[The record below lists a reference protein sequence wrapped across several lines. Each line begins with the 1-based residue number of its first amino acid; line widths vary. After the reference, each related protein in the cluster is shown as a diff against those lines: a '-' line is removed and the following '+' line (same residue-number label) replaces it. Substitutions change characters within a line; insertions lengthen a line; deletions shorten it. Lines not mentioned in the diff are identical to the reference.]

1 MATYRNLSIGSSG
14 EEVRKLQNALINA
27 GYNVGSTGADGK
39 YGANTQSAVKKYQ
52 KDMGI
57 SADGIAGKL
66 TQSALF
72 GGGTQTTEAPAGA
85 SKGSSSASSVI
96 NYPRTGRKTPQ
107 SSAPAYSYDAS
118 ADAAYQEALAAL
130 QAAQKN
136 APTYANSYDGQL
148 KELYEQIVNRDKFQY
163 DINQDALY
171 KQYAEQYANK
181 GKIAMMDTMGQ
192 AAALTGGYGSTYGQA
207 VGQQQ
212 YDAYLQQLNDVVPE
226 LYQQAYQQYQD
237 EGDRLTQQYA
247 LLGDL
252 ADDEYG
258 KYQDAYNQWLAE
270 RSYAQDNADTAYQRG
285 YNQWLQQL
293 NQYNADREYQ
303 ESIRQFNEQM
313 ALSREQFAWQ
323 QAQAQAAASSSG
335 SSGSKSSGGGGS
347 YNTHGYTTAE
357 IKEMQRAAGITADG
371 IWGPQTQKAYEA
383 GYRPSAD
390 IPSSAVISNR
400 HSESSGWI
408 SIGNSRY
415 TYQEVENMVNRGT
428 VKETYDPTS
437 NTVKYTKV
445 K

>member
-1 MATYRNLSIGSSG
+1 MATYSNLSIGSSG
-14 EEVRKLQNALINA
+14 DAVKKLQNALINA
-27 GYNVGSTGADGK
+27 GYSVGSTGADGK

-85 SKGSSSASSVI
+85 SKGSSSSSSVI
-96 NYPRTGRKTPQ
+96 NYPSTGRKTPQ

-148 KELYEQIVNRDKFQY
+148 KELYDQIVNRDKFQY
-163 DINQDALY
+163 DINQDVLY

-270 RSYAQDNADTAYQRG
+270 RSYAQDNAATAYQRG

-323 QAQAQAAASSSG
+323 QAQAQAAASSG

-347 YNTHGYTTAE
+347 YDADTAA
-357 IKEMQRAAGITADG
+357 MQRKLNSMGANLSVDG
-371 IWGPQTQKAYEA
+371 VWGPKTQAAYDKYLGGGTEKYTSSKAINNAVGVGSSVNDRVLALEAMYEA
-383 GYRPSAD
+383 GNITLKQKNDLIYALKNPS
-390 IPSSAVISNR
+390 
-400 HSESSGWI
+400 
-408 SIGNSRY
+408 
-415 TYQEVENMVNRGT
+415 
-428 VKETYDPTS
+428 K
-437 NTVKYTKV
+437 
-445 K
+445 

>member
-39 YGANTQSAVKKYQ
+39 YGANTQSAVKQYQ

-72 GGGTQTTEAPAGA
+72 GGGTQTTEAPAGS

-96 NYPRTGRKTPQ
+96 NYPSTGRKTPQ

-148 KELYEQIVNRDKFQY
+148 KELYDQIVNRDKFQY
-163 DINQDALY
+163 DINQDVLY

-347 YNTHGYTTAE
+347 YNTHGYTAAE
-357 IKEMQRAAGITADG
+357 IKEMQSKAGITADG
-371 IWGPQTQKAYEA
+371 IWGPQTQKAYEQ
-383 GYRPSAD
+383 GFRP
-390 IPSSAVISNR
+390 
-400 HSESSGWI
+400 G
-408 SIGNSRY
+408 
-415 TYQEVENMVNRGT
+415 GT
-428 VKETYDPTS
+428 E
-437 NTVKYTKV
+437 KYTSSKAINNAV
-445 K
+445 GVGSSVNDRVLAIEAMYEAGNITLKQKNDLIYALKNPSK

>member
-1 MATYRNLSIGSSG
+1 MATYSTLSIGSSG
-14 EEVRKLQNALINA
+14 DAVKKLQNALINA
-27 GYNVGSTGADGK
+27 GYSVGSTGADGK
-39 YGANTQSAVKKYQ
+39 YGANTQAAVKRYQ
-52 KDMGI
+52 KDNGLTV
-57 SADGIAGKL
+57 DGIAGNL
-66 TQSALF
+66 TLGSLF
-72 GGGTQTTEAPAGA
+72 GGTSQASGSTGA
-85 SKGSSSASSVI
+85 TSGSSLASYRKAS
-96 NYPRTGRKTPQ
+96 GRPQ
-107 SSAPAYSYDAS
+107 QVSAPTYSYDA
-118 ADAAYQEALAAL
+118 AGDAAYQEALAAL

-347 YNTHGYTTAE
+347 YDADTAA
-357 IKEMQRAAGITADG
+357 MQRKLNSMGANLSVDG
-371 IWGPQTQKAYEA
+371 VWGPKTQAAYDKYLGGGTDKYTSSKAINNAVGVGSSVNDRVLAIEAMYEA
-383 GYRPSAD
+383 GNITLKQKNDLIYALKNPS
-390 IPSSAVISNR
+390 
-400 HSESSGWI
+400 
-408 SIGNSRY
+408 
-415 TYQEVENMVNRGT
+415 
-428 VKETYDPTS
+428 K
-437 NTVKYTKV
+437 
-445 K
+445 